1 MPFSFGIEEEYFLVD
16 RDSKQVSRGMPEGFL
31 EAAKSA
37 LGESVA
43 GEFLQSQI
51 EIVTRPHEDVAEARN
66 ELRRLRN
73 TLGEVAAEHG
83 LAILAA
89 GTHPTAVWERSRQSE
104 GERYDNVMDDLQM
117 IGQRNMLC
125 GMHVHVELPDAEK
138 RVDVMTRML
147 PYVPLLIALSTS
159 SPFWRSRLTGL
170 QGYRLAAY
178 DELPRTGI
186 PELFKTKAQ
195 FEAYSEALVR
205 AGVMPDSS
213 YIWWAIRPSL
223 KHPTL
228 ELRAPDSCTRI
239 EDSIAIA
246 SLYRS
251 LARRL
256 SFNPWQNWDMNAVSR
271 AIIVENKWRAQRYGV
286 HGTFAKIDGDGPV
299 TVAEMIEVA
308 IEEVKHDAQALGCLD
323 EVLHCRRIVSDGT
336 SADRQ
341 IGIYDQFSDNPEHAL
356 RQVADWLTETTLQ

>member
-1 MPFSFGIEEEYFLVD
+1 M
-16 RDSKQVSRGMPEGFL
+16 
-31 EAAKSA
+31 
-37 LGESVA
+37 
-43 GEFLQSQI
+43 
-51 EIVTRPHEDVAEARN
+51 
-66 ELRRLRN
+66 
-73 TLGEVAAEHG
+73 
-83 LAILAA
+83 
-89 GTHPTAVWERSRQSE
+89 WERSRQSE

-117 IGQRNMLC
+117 IGRRNMLC
-125 GMHVHVELPDAEK
+125 GMHVHVEMPDPEK
-138 RVDVMTRML
+138 RVDVMTRIL

-159 SPFWRSRLTGL
+159 SPFWRSRPTGL

-213 YIWWAIRPSL
+213 YIWWAVRPSL

-251 LARRL
+251 LVRRL

-286 HGTFAKIDGDGPV
+286 HGTFAQHRGRRAGDGCR
-299 TVAEMIEVA
+299 
-308 IEEVKHDAQALGCLD
+308 DAGSRDLRGASAMP
-323 EVLHCRRIVSDGT
+323 RRSAVSTRCCIAGASSRT
-336 SADRQ
+336 APRPTGRSASTISSPTIPNTRC
-341 IGIYDQFSDNPEHAL
+341 GRWP
-356 RQVADWLTETTLQ
+356 TG

>member
-16 RDSKQVSRGMPEGFL
+16 RDSKQVVRRMPDGFL
-31 EAAKSA
+31 DAAEAA

-51 EIVTRPHEDVAEARN
+51 EIMTRPHEDVAEARS
-66 ELRRLRN
+66 ELRHLRT

-117 IGQRNMLC
+117 IGRRNMLC

-195 FEAYSEALVR
+195 FDAYSEALVR

-286 HGTFAKIDGDGPV
+286 HGTFARIEGSGPV
-299 TVAEMIEVA
+299 TVAEMLEVA
-308 IEEVKHDAQALGCLD
+308 ISEVKHDAEALGCLE
-323 EVLHCRRIVSDGT
+323 EVLHCRRIVEDGT